1 MSELTDALK
10 IISNWMEAQHPFPVK
25 DGQIIAPYRPGLSD
39 TDITNLTD
47 ALPFELPQEVKEF
60 YQWHNGDWGTK
71 DSRFSDVQNTAMS
84 EFLYV
89 NRDVMYNNV
98 RSFLRGEII
107 IFLSLDEAVSSFGYA
122 SEFGGK
128 PYLPIFSEEDGYYS
142 LLISESDNTPVL
154 IGNHKIA
161 FPSLTVLMQSIAEL
175 LENFDSLK
183 SANTLPL
190 TREEKLEFR
199 DKLINEVARK
209 YVEESNYNSVLRIF
223 HIIITTE
230 L

>member
-10 IISNWMEAQHPFPVK
+10 RISNWMEAQHPFPVK

-47 ALPFELPQEVKEF
+47 ALPFELPQEAKEF

-71 DSRFSDVQNTAMS
+71 DSRFSEAQNTAMS

-98 RSFLRGEII
+98 RSFLCGEI
-107 IFLSLDEAVSSFGYA
+107 IFLSLDEAVSSFRYA
-122 SEFGGK
+122 SKFDRK
-128 PYLPIFSEEDGYYS
+128 PYLPIFSAENEYYS
-142 LLISESDNTPVL
+142 LLISEGNNTPVL
-154 IGNHKIA
+154 IGNYKIA

-183 SANTLPL
+183 SANKLPL